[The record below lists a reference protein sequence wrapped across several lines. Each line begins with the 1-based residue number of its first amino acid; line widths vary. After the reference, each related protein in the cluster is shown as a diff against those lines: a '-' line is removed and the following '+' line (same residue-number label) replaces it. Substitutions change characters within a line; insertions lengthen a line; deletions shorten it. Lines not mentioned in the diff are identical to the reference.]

1 MAWGQ
6 GRRMTFGK
14 AVPYALEQAGADKP
28 DSGTFKDV
36 SSKRL
41 SE

>member
-1 MAWGQ
+1 
-6 GRRMTFGK
+6 MTFGE
-14 AVPYALEQAGADKP
+14 AVPYALEKPGADKP
-28 DSGTFKDV
+28 DSETIKDV

>member
-1 MAWGQ
+1 
-6 GRRMTFGK
+6 MTFGE
-14 AVPYALEQAGADKP
+14 AVPYALEQAGVDKL
-28 DSGTFKDV
+28 DSGTIKDV